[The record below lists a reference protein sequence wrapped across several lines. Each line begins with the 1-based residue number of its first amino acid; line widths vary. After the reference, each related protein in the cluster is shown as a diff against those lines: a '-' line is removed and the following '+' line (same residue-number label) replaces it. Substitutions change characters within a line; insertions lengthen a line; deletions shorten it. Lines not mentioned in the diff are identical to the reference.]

1 MQRLEKAGQAEEMN
15 EGHVLGV
22 WRAEGMSGR
31 TLISLSVSWNVGF
44 FLLKIFIYL
53 FGFAGSHGAC
63 WTFDLR
69 CGMLT
74 LSYSMWDLVL

>member
-1 MQRLEKAGQAEEMN
+1 
-15 EGHVLGV
+15 
-22 WRAEGMSGR
+22 MSGGHS
-31 TLISLSVSWNVGF
+31 LVLSVSWNVGF

-74 LSYSMWDLVL
+74 LSYSMWDLVLCEDQTQAPAFGMRSLSHF